1 MGEGE
6 TGEDEFTNMAKMSP
20 WDVVADV
27 GNKGKDSEDTYLE
40 ALEKYDDQKL
50 GSEGGS

>member
-20 WDVVADV
+20 GDMVADV
-27 GNKGKDSEDTYLE
+27 GDKGKDKPKDTHLE
-40 ALEKYDDQKL
+40 ASEKCDNMTRN
-50 GSEGGS
+50 